1 MVEEMLTKGIIQP
14 SSSPY
19 ASPVVLVK
27 KKDGTWRLCVDY
39 RGLNGVTIKNRF
51 PIPLIEDLMDEL
63 GGAVIFSKIDP
74 RAGYHQL
81 RMDPTDICKTA
92 FKAHCGHFEYVVM
105 PFGLTNAPASFQGLM
120 NIMMFSG
127 CFCASLFSFSLMTF

>member
-39 RGLNGVTIKNRF
+39 RGLNGVTIK
-51 PIPLIEDLMDEL
+51 
-63 GGAVIFSKIDP
+63 KI
-74 RAGYHQL
+74 G
-81 RMDPTDICKTA
+81 
-92 FKAHCGHFEYVVM
+92 F
-105 PFGLTNAPASFQGLM
+105 
-120 NIMMFSG
+120 
-127 CFCASLFSFSLMTF
+127 LFL